1 MRSECILSEM
11 ESLEIALMVMVESD
25 ISSFSDYAGCC
36 VVRLF
41 VVLALFLSLMLML
54 PVYDYIIEKS

>member
-1 MRSECILSEM
+1 M
-11 ESLEIALMVMVESD
+11 ESLEIALMVMVELD